1 MYHAHEVELLRKL
14 PPETVNSSSTHPRL
28 FLVAKELWSFERLR
42 WHAFGHRIS
51 VARKFS
57 PFLAQ
62 QAKTG
67 RWSEQELGRIRVLLA
82 DDHEAMLDRVARLLA
97 IECNVVGT
105 ATDGQ
110 QALEAAREL
119 KPDVLVLDI
128 SMPVMNGI
136 ETAHRLKEAG
146 AETRI
151 VFLTVHDD
159 PDFAREAL
167 EAGALGY
174 VIKQRIASDLMIAI
188 NEVCAGRSFVSPLSP
203 PPAIS

>member
-1 MYHAHEVELLRKL
+1 
-14 PPETVNSSSTHPRL
+14 
-28 FLVAKELWSFERLR
+28 
-42 WHAFGHRIS
+42 
-51 VARKFS
+51 
-57 PFLAQ
+57 
-62 QAKTG
+62 
-67 RWSEQELGRIRVLLA
+67 
-82 DDHEAMLDRVARLLA
+82 MLERVASLLKT
-97 IECNVVGT
+97 ECDVVGT

-110 QALEAAREL
+110 QALEAAQDL

-146 AETRI
+146 VEARI

-174 VIKQRIASDLMIAI
+174 VIKPRVTPDLKIAI
-188 NEVCAGRSFVSPLSP
+188 NEAHAGRTFVSPLSP
-203 PPAIS
+203 PQAVN

>member
-1 MYHAHEVELLRKL
+1 MD
-14 PPETVNSSSTHPRL
+14 
-28 FLVAKELWSFERLR
+28 
-42 WHAFGHRIS
+42 
-51 VARKFS
+51 
-57 PFLAQ
+57 
-62 QAKTG
+62 
-67 RWSEQELGRIRVLLA
+67 RIRVLLA

-97 IECNVVGT
+97 AECDVVGT

-110 QALEAAREL
+110 QALEAAQDL

-146 AETRI
+146 SETRI

-174 VIKQRIASDLMIAI
+174 VIKQRIASDLVAAI
-188 NEVCAGRSFVSPLSP
+188 KKAHAGRH
-203 PPAIS
+203 

>member
-1 MYHAHEVELLRKL
+1 MR
-14 PPETVNSSSTHPRL
+14 
-28 FLVAKELWSFERLR
+28 
-42 WHAFGHRIS
+42 
-51 VARKFS
+51 
-57 PFLAQ
+57 
-62 QAKTG
+62 
-67 RWSEQELGRIRVLLA
+67 QELGRIRVLLA

-97 IECNVVGT
+97 TECNVVGT
-105 ATDGQ
+105 VTDGQ
-110 QALEAAREL
+110 QALDAAREL

-167 EAGALGY
+167 KAGALGY
-174 VIKQRIASDLMIAI
+174 VIKHRIASDLMMAI
-188 NEVCAGRSFVSPLSP
+188 NEAWAGRSFVSPFSP
-203 PPAIS
+203 PQTIS

>member
-1 MYHAHEVELLRKL
+1 MR
-14 PPETVNSSSTHPRL
+14 
-28 FLVAKELWSFERLR
+28 
-42 WHAFGHRIS
+42 
-51 VARKFS
+51 
-57 PFLAQ
+57 
-62 QAKTG
+62 
-67 RWSEQELGRIRVLLA
+67 QELGRIRVLLA

-110 QALEAAREL
+110 QALDAARKL

-159 PDFAREAL
+159 PDYAREAL

-188 NEVCAGRSFVSPLSP
+188 NEVCAGRYFVSPLSP
-203 PPAIS
+203 PQKTS